1 MNPDEMQARLKQ
13 LAERFER
20 AAPEHAELEAPPR
33 PRTRRRWRQPQP
45 ASSRR
50 RAPTLEELLLETFTP
65 ATAFAFIAERTVPPA
80 SDDGLALCELYPEL
94 AAAAPELVAD
104 MAAAFRNKQPHEYAA
119 YFALVARHHGID
131 TAAQLELDGTER
143 S

>member
-1 MNPDEMQARLKQ
+1 MNRDDMHAKLKA

-20 AAPEHAELEAPPR
+20 VAPEHTELEPPPK
-33 PRTRRRWRQPQP
+33 PRTRRRRHPP
-45 ASSRR
+45 TR
-50 RAPTLEELLLETFTP
+50 RASLEALLLETFTP

-80 SDDGLALCELYPEL
+80 SDDGLALIEAYPEL

-104 MAAAFRNKQPHEYAA
+104 MAAAFRTKQPHEYGA

-131 TAAQLELDGTER
+131 TVVQFELKELV
-143 S
+143 